1 MAPTNLTDILGD
13 FDREAPVFI
22 NPLVARS
29 EPTFVPAYRN
39 PAVMAPVSVL
49 IVLCVVLLGFLTFMI
64 IYGHRERRR
73 LALIHSD
80 MRAAARYARLEG
92 GVRSDDDGMIMVG
105 GIVYHYNYHTKR
117 YDAVVEP
124 RSPHFDSP
132 ISKSVAEAAHRM
144 MLLKLGKFWRTLKIK
159 FSRQG

>member
-13 FDREAPVFI
+13 FDREAPVSF
-22 NPLVARS
+22 NPLVTRS
-29 EPTFVPAYRN
+29 EQAFVPTYRN
-39 PAVMAPVSVL
+39 PAVMAPISVL
-49 IVLCVVLLGFLTFMI
+49 IVVFVAFLGFLTFMV
-64 IYGHRERRR
+64 IYGRRERRR
-73 LALIHSD
+73 LTLIHSD

-105 GIVYHYNYHTKR
+105 GIVYHYNYRTKR
-117 YDAVVEP
+117 YDAVIEP

-132 ISKSVAEAAHRM
+132 SSGSVAEAAHRM
-144 MLLKLGKFWRTLKIK
+144 MMLKFGKLWRTLKVK